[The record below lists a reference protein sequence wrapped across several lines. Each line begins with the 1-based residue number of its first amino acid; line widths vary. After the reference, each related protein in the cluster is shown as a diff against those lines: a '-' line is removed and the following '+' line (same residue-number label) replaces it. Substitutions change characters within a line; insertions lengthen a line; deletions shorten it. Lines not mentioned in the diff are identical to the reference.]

1 MKKSKKTG
9 TLFVISTPIGN
20 LRDITL
26 RAIDTLESVDLIACE
41 DTRVTKRLL
50 GVHGISRA
58 LISYREQ
65 NRERAGR
72 AIIEALEEGRDTALV
87 TDAGTPGIS
96 DPGQHLIASCID
108 RGIDVIPIPGP
119 SSVTAA
125 LAVSGFVSDRFVFFG
140 FLPRSGK
147 KRQTALSEIASETK
161 TAVIFE
167 SPPRVGRTLKDLHD
181 RIGDRRAAL
190 CRELTK
196 IYEEVMRGRIS
207 EIIELVEKKD
217 RLRGEMVIVLAGREE
232 VDTAPDPEAVRN
244 EVLTAMA
251 QNPGKRAKELAAL
264 VSERLG
270 VPSSLVYNEIVKNRK

>member
-1 MKKSKKTG
+1 MKKSKKMG
-9 TLFVISTPIGN
+9 ALFVISTPIGN

-26 RAIDTLESVDLIACE
+26 RAIETLSSVDLIACE
-41 DTRVTKRLL
+41 DTRITKRLL
-50 GVHGISRA
+50 AAHDISRA
-58 LISYREQ
+58 MISYREQ

-72 AIIEALEEGRDTALV
+72 AIIEALEEGKDTALV

-270 VPSSLVYNEIVKNRK
+270 VPSSLVYNEIVKNRN